1 MAAGYVCTMAP
12 VRSFVELLY
21 DEAPREEFDRT
32 LAILSESL
40 QPGPE
45 LDELRNEHA
54 TALRLREQTV
64 SQRQR
69 EAEMS
74 ALYDTAN
81 DLTGIRDVD
90 AILTAIVRRARQ
102 LLHAD
107 MTYLSLNDESE
118 GASYMKVTDGSV
130 SAEFRNL
137 RLPLGAG
144 LLGLVAQTG
153 APYHTDD
160 YQSDPRFQHHEF
172 IDSAVH
178 FEGIR
183 AILGVPLLVDGRVIG
198 ALLATH
204 RKVRPYPPAEVT
216 LLTSFAAHAA
226 IALENARLFE
236 KTESALAEVDEAN
249 RQIRAHSESVEAAA
263 NAHDRL
269 TDVLLNG
276 GGVDEVATVLADL
289 LGGSLVV
296 LTPDGRAL
304 TVTGD
309 PLDPS
314 DRLDDAVAEARRTGR
329 SVKLPE
335 SNGYVAAV
343 LAGSDHLGTLV
354 LHGMAKPLEA
364 ADLRTVERGTLVT
377 ALVLLFARSVA
388 EAEERVH
395 GELVSDLITGRDTD
409 ASRLRE
415 RARRHRVDL
424 DQVRAVVAASV
435 EGLDHSRG
443 IQLTARLAGEL
454 NGLGGEQSGRL
465 VLVAPGDPLEVGR
478 RLREAVAAAGGMATV
493 GVAPTGPGADAVSA
507 AFLEAARCLTTLLTL
522 GRAGEVTDA
531 TGLGLA
537 QLVLGQ
543 GGPDEL
549 DAFIQ
554 SLIGPLLDYDARR
567 GTALVETLDAWFA
580 SGTKPAEAAKIL
592 HVHPNTI
599 AQRLER
605 VGKLIDPRWRESSH
619 ALDLQFALR
628 LWKLRI

>member
-1 MAAGYVCTMAP
+1 MDP

-21 DEAPREEFDRT
+21 DEAPREEFDAA
-32 LAILSESL
+32 LAALSKNAE
-40 QPGPE
+40 PGAE
-45 LDELRNEHA
+45 FDRLREEHA
-54 TALRLREQTV
+54 TALRLREHMV
-64 SQRQR
+64 RQRQR
-69 EAEMS
+69 EAELS

-107 MTYLSLNDESE
+107 MTYLSLNDEGE

-153 APYHTDD
+153 APYYTDD

-172 IDSAVH
+172 IDSAVDL
-178 FEGIR
+178 EGIR

-204 RKVRPYPPAEVT
+204 RKVRPFPPAEVT

-249 RQIRAHSESVEAAA
+249 RQIRAHSESVETAAS
-263 NAHDRL
+263 AHDRL

-276 GGVDEVATVLADL
+276 GGVEEVAEVLADL
-289 LGGSLVV
+289 LGGSLIV
-296 LTPDGRAL
+296 LAPDGHVLA
-304 TVTGD
+304 GIGAQ
-309 PLDPS
+309 
-314 DRLDDAVAEARRTGR
+314 LDDPDCLDEAVAEARRTGR

-335 SNGYVAAV
+335 SDGYVATV
-343 LAGSDHLGTLV
+343 LAGSEHLGTLV
-354 LHGMAKPLEA
+354 LHGLAKPLEPV
-364 ADLRTVERGTLVT
+364 DRRTVERGALVT

-424 DQVRAVVAASV
+424 DRVTAVVAASV
-435 EGLDHSRG
+435 EGLDRHRG
-443 IQLTARLAGEL
+443 VQLTSRLAGEL
-454 NGLGGEQSGRL
+454 DGLGGEQSGRL
-465 VLVAPGDPLEVGR
+465 VLVAPGEPLEIGR
-478 RLREAVAAAGGMATV
+478 QLQDAVNAAGGSATV
-493 GVAPTGPGADAVSA
+493 GVAATGPGADAVSVA
-507 AFLEAARCLTTLLTL
+507 YLEAARCLTTLLTL

-549 DAFIQ
+549 DAFIR

-605 VGKLIDPRWRESSH
+605 IGKLIDPRWRESSH

>member
-1 MAAGYVCTMAP
+1 MDSF
-12 VRSFVELLY
+12 RSFVELLY
-21 DEAPREEFDRT
+21 DEAPREDFDAT
-32 LAILSESL
+32 LASRSRDLE
-40 QPGPE
+40 PGAE
-45 LDELRNEHA
+45 LDRMRSEHL
-54 TALRLREQTV
+54 TALRLREQMAR
-64 SQRQR
+64 QRQR
-69 EAEMS
+69 EAELS

-90 AILTAIVRRARQ
+90 AILNAIVRRARQ

-107 MTYLSLNDESE
+107 MTYLSLNDEAE

-144 LLGLVAQTG
+144 LLGLVAQSG
-153 APYHTDD
+153 APYYTDD
-160 YQSDPRFQHHEF
+160 YQSDPRFQHLEF
-172 IDSAVH
+172 IDSAVDL
-178 FEGIR
+178 EGIR

-204 RKVRPYPPAEVT
+204 RKVRPFPPAEVS
-216 LLTSFAAHAA
+216 LLTLFAAHAA
-226 IALENARLFE
+226 IALENARLFQ

-249 RQIRAHSESVEAAA
+249 RQIRAHSESVETAAS
-263 NAHDRL
+263 AHDRL
-269 TDVLLNG
+269 NDVLLNG
-276 GGVDEVATVLADL
+276 GGVEEVAAVLADL
-289 LGGSLVV
+289 LGGSLLV
-296 LTPDGRAL
+296 LDSEGRRLAG
-304 TVTGD
+304 TGS

-314 DRLDDAVAEARRTGR
+314 AGSAEAVAEARRTGR
-329 SVKLPE
+329 SVKLTG
-335 SNGYVAAV
+335 SDGYVAAV
-343 LAGSDHLGTLV
+343 LAGSEHLGTLV
-354 LHGMAKPLEA
+354 LQDVANSLGP
-364 ADLRTVERGTLVT
+364 ADLLTVERGALVT

-395 GELVSDLITGRDTD
+395 SELLSDLITGRDTD
-409 ASRLRE
+409 SGRLRE

-424 DQVRAVVAASV
+424 DQVGAVAIASV
-435 EGLDHSRG
+435 EGLDRHRG
-443 IQLTARLAGEL
+443 LQLTARLAGEV
-454 NGLGGEQSGRL
+454 NGLGGEKSGRL
-465 VLVAPGDPLEVGR
+465 VLVAPGDPLAVGR
-478 RLREAVAAAGGMATV
+478 QLQDAVVAAGGTATV
-493 GVAPTGPGADAVSA
+493 GVAATGPGAPA
-507 AFLEAARCLTTLLTL
+507 AFLEASRCLTTLLTL
-522 GRAGEVTDA
+522 GRAGEVTDS

-549 DAFIQ
+549 DAFIE

-567 GTALVETLDAWFA
+567 GTALVDTLDAWFA

-599 AQRLER
+599 AQRLDR
-605 VGKLIDPRWRESSH
+605 IGKLIDPRWRDSSR

>member
-1 MAAGYVCTMAP
+1 MAA

-21 DEAPREEFDRT
+21 DGAPREAFDKT
-32 LAILSESL
+32 LAELSSGL
-40 QPGPE
+40 KPGTE

-54 TALRLREQTV
+54 TALRLREDMKR
-64 SQRQR
+64 QRQR
-69 EAEMS
+69 EAELS

-107 MTYLSLNDESE
+107 MTYLSLNDEAE
-118 GASYMKVTDGSV
+118 GASYMRVTDGSV

-153 APYHTDD
+153 APYYTDD

-172 IDSAVH
+172 IDSAVDL
-178 FEGIR
+178 EGIR

-204 RKVRPYPPAEVT
+204 RKVRPFPSTEVT

-236 KTESALAEVDEAN
+236 KTESALEEVDEAN
-249 RQIRAHSESVEAAA
+249 RQIRAHSDAVETAAS
-263 NAHDRL
+263 AHDRM

-276 GGVDEVATVLADL
+276 GGVEDVADVLADL

-296 LTPDGRAL
+296 LAPDGRVLAG
-304 TVTGD
+304 TGA

-314 DRLDDAVAEARRTGR
+314 AELADAVAEARRTGH

-335 SNGYVAAV
+335 SGGYVAAV
-343 LAGSDHLGTLV
+343 LAGSEHLGTLV
-354 LHGMAKPLEA
+354 LHGMTKSLEP
-364 ADLRTVERGTLVT
+364 ADRRTVERGALLT

-424 DQVRAVVAASV
+424 DRVRSVVAASV
-435 EGLDHSRG
+435 EGLDRQRG

-465 VLVAPGDPLEVGR
+465 VLVAPGEPLEVGR
-478 RLREAVAAAGGMATV
+478 HLQEAVKAAGGIATV
-493 GVAPTGPGADAVSA
+493 GVAATAPGADAVSA

-543 GGPDEL
+543 GGPEEL
-549 DAFIQ
+549 DAFIK
-554 SLIGPLLDYDARR
+554 SLIGPLLDYDERR
-567 GTALVETLDAWFA
+567 GSSLVETLDAWFT
-580 SGTKPAEAAKIL
+580 SGSKPADAAKIL
-592 HVHPNTI
+592 HVHPNTV

-605 VGKLIDPRWRESSH
+605 IGTLIDPRWRESSH